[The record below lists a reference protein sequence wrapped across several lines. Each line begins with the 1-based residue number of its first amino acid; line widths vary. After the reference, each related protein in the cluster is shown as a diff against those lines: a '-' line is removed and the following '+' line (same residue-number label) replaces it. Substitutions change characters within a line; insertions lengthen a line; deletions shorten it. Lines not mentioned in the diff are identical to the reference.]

1 MAQSASGN
9 HVYSYDAYGIEL
21 SSNEGMPTNA
31 IQASEVTHRYTG
43 EYNDQ
48 QTGMVYL
55 RARDYDAGIGRFIS
69 MDQHPGAKRT
79 PLTLNK
85 YLYTN
90 SDPLNAID
98 PSGNFGLTMS
108 MPSISLNLGAISAYG
123 GILSNIGARFLL
135 IYGVSALS
143 GSSSMIVNQKSK
155 DKARDQLKDIVIS
168 KAIEKKKNSSE
179 TLYHYTNQTAAM
191 EIFATQEMTCSKKYG
206 GNLGGPGSYFPA
218 GAYATDIEPWNP
230 IMTNKDL
237 ANLFY
242 GGNLNRDL
250 SWFVALDGEEFS
262 PLHGAPHQFIR
273 FCQPGDSIA
282 VEIYY
287 FGPSLLN

>member
-1 MAQSASGN
+1 
-9 HVYSYDAYGIEL
+9 
-21 SSNEGMPTNA
+21 
-31 IQASEVTHRYTG
+31 
-43 EYNDQ
+43 
-48 QTGMVYL
+48 
-55 RARDYDAGIGRFIS
+55 
-69 MDQHPGAKRT
+69 
-79 PLTLNK
+79 
-85 YLYTN
+85 
-90 SDPLNAID
+90 
-98 PSGNFGLTMS
+98 
-108 MPSISLNLGAISAYG
+108 
-123 GILSNIGARFLL
+123 
-135 IYGVSALS
+135 
-143 GSSSMIVNQKSK
+143 
-155 DKARDQLKDIVIS
+155 
-168 KAIEKKKNSSE
+168 
-179 TLYHYTNQTAAM
+179 M
-191 EIFATQEMTCSKKYG
+191 EICATQEMTCSKKYG